1 MPLALHRWFP
11 AAKAPGTIDLYAL
24 SQAVGKAPKRAESA
38 FGASFVGNEIPAEQ
52 ETVAPPGVGSGAS
65 VSVGAVSIRSCRA
78 RADAG

>member
-38 FGASFVGNEIPAEQ
+38 IRNPEE
-52 ETVAPPGVGSGAS
+52 PPSAYV
-65 VSVGAVSIRSCRA
+65 R
-78 RADAG
+78 